1 MPFAAAAPPRS
12 PWQLFYGALLARR
25 RRRARASAE
34 RLPVPVVSLGNL
46 HWGGGGKTPFTA
58 AVAGDLAARG
68 LAVAIVSRGYRRTS
82 RGPLVVSLGAGP
94 RVAWS
99 AAGDEPFLLAQALPG
114 VAVAVGEQRV
124 AAARLLLRELPH
136 TPDLFLLDDGFS
148 HVALARDIDLLLF
161 PAADPFAGGRLAP
174 AGRLREP
181 LAAARHADAVVL
193 TGCAA
198 SEMATAGAELAAA
211 LAPHGFRGPG
221 FASASATGPPR
232 SGQRNWRSE
241 WNGRSD
247 FSELERRSASGQ
259 ALPAGTRVVAFAGIA
274 RPEVF
279 FRDVER
285 QEVEIAARL
294 VFPDHHA
301 YPDES
306 IARIEGAFRR
316 HRAGALVTT
325 AKDALKLQGRLSPAP
340 AVLPLVARPEAA
352 FWEWFDERLARAR
365 K

>member
-1 MPFAAAAPPRS
+1 MPLAAAAPPRS

-58 AVAGDLAARG
+58 ALAADLAARG

-82 RGPLVVSLGAGP
+82 RGPLVVSLGDGP

-136 TPDLFLLDDGFS
+136 SPDLFLLDDGFS

-193 TGCAA
+193 TGCPA
-198 SEMATAGAELAAA
+198 SEMATAGSRLAAA
-211 LAPHGFRGPG
+211 LAPHGFIGPG
-221 FASASATGPPR
+221 FASSSASGPPR
-232 SGQRNWRSE
+232 SGI
-241 WNGRSD
+241 GAA
-247 FSELERRSASGQ
+247 ER
-259 ALPAGTRVVAFAGIA
+259 
-274 RPEVF
+274 
-279 FRDVER
+279 VER
-285 QEVEIAARL
+285 AE
-294 VFPDHHA
+294 
-301 YPDES
+301 
-306 IARIEGAFRR
+306 
-316 HRAGALVTT
+316 
-325 AKDALKLQGRLSPAP
+325 
-340 AVLPLVARPEAA
+340 
-352 FWEWFDERLARAR
+352 
-365 K
+365 